1 MKSTM
6 NIIELKKIE
15 TTYEGERIP
24 VIRNINLTV
33 KSGEFVAIIG
43 PNGAGKT
50 TLLETINGLL
60 SHTAGNGLV
69 FGKEILK
76 NKTKI
81 RKEIGYV
88 IQNFEMDPLAPFLSK
103 DIVMSGRAGKIG
115 MFRFVSKKDWEAV
128 WYSMGLVG
136 MIDFA
141 HRPVGKLSGGEF
153 QKILLSRALAQ
164 QPKLLLLDEPF
175 SNLDF
180 SSRKQ
185 IEILLNRVHEQHQ
198 MTIVMV
204 SHDLS
209 FVPSRCTRIVV
220 LDKGEIIMDGKKE
233 KILTSDTINVIFHKK
248 GGRQ

>member
-1 MKSTM
+1 M

-15 TTYEGERIP
+15 TIYEGERIP

-60 SHTAGNGLV
+60 TYTAGKGLV

-88 IQNFEMDPLAPFLSK
+88 TQNFEMDPLAPFLSK
-103 DIVMSGRAGKIG
+103 DIVMSGRTGKIG
-115 MFRFVSKKDWEAV
+115 IFRFASKKDWEVV
-128 WYSMGLVG
+128 WHSMGLVG

-153 QKILLSRALAQ
+153 QKILLSRVLAQ

-180 SSRKQ
+180 SSRNQ
-185 IEILLNRVHEQHQ
+185 IEILLNRIHEQHQ
-198 MTIVMV
+198 MTIIMV

-220 LDKGEIIMDGKKE
+220 LDKGEIIMDGEKK
-233 KILTSDTINVIFHKK
+233 KILTSDTINVIFQKK
-248 GGRQ
+248 EEGND